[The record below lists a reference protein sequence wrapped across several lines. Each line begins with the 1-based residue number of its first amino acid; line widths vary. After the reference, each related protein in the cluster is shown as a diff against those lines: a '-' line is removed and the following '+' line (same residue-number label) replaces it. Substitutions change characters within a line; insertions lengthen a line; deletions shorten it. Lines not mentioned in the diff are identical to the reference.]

1 MDGISRVQARIALIE
16 QRVATLARPPA
27 TPAAD
32 RVPGPSSPGTDA
44 AASFTR
50 VYGAALERTPY
61 AARPRRPEEPD
72 GPIDVPAE
80 LARYGNGRIPA
91 AALTPI
97 GIGNH
102 RLWGPAAES
111 FRQLLQDAA
120 ADGIRIGVTDSYRSY
135 DEQVDLAARKGL
147 YSEGGLAARPGT
159 SNHGWGLALDLDLDE
174 RALAWMRQHGWMYGF
189 VETVPREPWHWE
201 FRPD

>member
-1 MDGISRVQARIALIE
+1 MDGIGRVHARIAAIE
-16 QRVATLARPPA
+16 QRVAALAG
-27 TPAAD
+27 TPAAPVD
-32 RVPGPSSPGTDA
+32 RPGGTQPA
-44 AASFTR
+44 GTGPTTSFAQ
-50 VYGAALERTPY
+50 VYGAALERTSF
-61 AARPRRPEEPD
+61 AARPRSPEEAD
-72 GPIDVPAE
+72 GPIAVPPE

-120 ADGIRIGVTDSYRSY
+120 ADGVRIGVTDSYRSY

-147 YSEGGLAARPGT
+147 YSQGGLAARPGT
-159 SNHGWGLALDLDLDE
+159 SNHGWGLALDLDLDD
-174 RALAWMRQHGWMYGF
+174 RAQAWMRQHGWMYGF